1 MAEMPQTRYAKS
13 GEVHIAYQVFG
24 AGPPDVVYV
33 PGLLSHLDLTWEDR
47 LLSRFFTR
55 LASFSRVI
63 LFDKRGTGLSD
74 RDVGMPTLEQRME
87 DLHAVMEAVG
97 SERAAIFGYSDGGA
111 MSILFAA
118 TYPRQTSALVLCMTT
133 PSAVGD
139 IDFPCG
145 DDIEA
150 MSAEL
155 VRLADEAWGEG
166 ATLRYFGASVA
177 HEPWARQLWGRWER
191 LSVSPSGARALV
203 EMDTQID
210 VRPVLSAVAAPTLV
224 IHRSDDHAIPRAC
237 GRYLA
242 EHIDGARYWEQPG
255 EHLLGLGDA
264 DALLDEVE
272 EFLTGVRSVPEPDR
286 MLATVL
292 FTDIVGSTER
302 ATALGDKRWRELL
315 DAHHRA
321 VRRELDRFRGQE
333 IDTAGD
339 GFFATFDGPGRAVRC
354 ACAIRDS
361 VKGLG
366 LDLRAGLHT
375 GEIELQGEKIGGIAV
390 HIGAR
395 VSALARA
402 GEVLVSR
409 TVVDLV
415 AGSQIEFADRGEHDL
430 KGVPG
435 TWRLFAVH

>member
-1 MAEMPQTRYAKS
+1 
-13 GEVHIAYQVFG
+13 
-24 AGPPDVVYV
+24 
-33 PGLLSHLDLTWEDR
+33 
-47 LLSRFFTR
+47 
-55 LASFSRVI
+55 
-63 LFDKRGTGLSD
+63 
-74 RDVGMPTLEQRME
+74 
-87 DLHAVMEAVG
+87 
-97 SERAAIFGYSDGGA
+97 
-111 MSILFAA
+111 
-118 TYPRQTSALVLCMTT
+118 
-133 PSAVGD
+133 
-139 IDFPCG
+139 
-145 DDIEA
+145 
-150 MSAEL
+150 
-155 VRLADEAWGEG
+155 
-166 ATLRYFGASVA
+166 
-177 HEPWARQLWGRWER
+177 
-191 LSVSPSGARALV
+191 
-203 EMDTQID
+203 MDTQID